1 MFTFFKYK
9 NGEPIPFR
17 KLRYSDIENFINDDW
32 EEGYTIE
39 FKESFDSS
47 VKSKI
52 PAIFTSFANSEG
64 GLLIIGIKDNKKL
77 YIIFFVFITPES
89 VLLIKGAFPI
99 TNSPFKLLFSFII
112 LSSLHNLF
120 FSQFHC

>member
-64 GLLIIGIKDNKKL
+64 G
-77 YIIFFVFITPES
+77 F
-89 VLLIKGAFPI
+89 
-99 TNSPFKLLFSFII
+99 
-112 LSSLHNLF
+112 
-120 FSQFHC
+120 